1 MIRRIPWWVWLSA
14 NLVALPSWAAEASE
28 PSEEKS
34 LGYWGDQPAR
44 PFVSGEVAV
53 GAMNVVEVAAGYGK
67 PHFLWAGVKAD
78 GIVTT
83 DFASTSAGLR
93 LNGLLLNAYAG
104 VRRTVAF
111 SHRFPVVKE
120 AYTKE
125 DIKDDGQ
132 PRLRYTSFDGVLS
145 GVVPAGPIVGFWGAR
160 GVWMLDAPSGQAVFS
175 EFFRYT
181 AHEPRAFLVHTAW
194 WWRFMNDALLV
205 GPAAD
210 LAATPG
216 RDPVVRVGGSVLV
229 ALGPHLS
236 CDVIGTFPVSS
247 PDPALGA
254 LFQAWG
260 TAVLRWRWATG
271 DPHPAFF

>member
-132 PRLRYTSFDGVLS
+132 PRLLTRASMVFSREWSRLDRLWAS
-145 GVVPAGPIVGFWGAR
+145 GGLEACGC
-160 GVWMLDAPSGQAVFS
+160 WMLLAGKPCSPSSSGTPPTS
-175 EFFRYT
+175 R
-181 AHEPRAFLVHTAW
+181 EPSSFTR
-194 WWRFMNDALLV
+194 R
-205 GPAAD
+205 
-210 LAATPG
+210 
-216 RDPVVRVGGSVLV
+216 GG
-229 ALGPHLS
+229 
-236 CDVIGTFPVSS
+236 
-247 PDPALGA
+247 
-254 LFQAWG
+254 
-260 TAVLRWRWATG
+260 G
-271 DPHPAFF
+271 DS